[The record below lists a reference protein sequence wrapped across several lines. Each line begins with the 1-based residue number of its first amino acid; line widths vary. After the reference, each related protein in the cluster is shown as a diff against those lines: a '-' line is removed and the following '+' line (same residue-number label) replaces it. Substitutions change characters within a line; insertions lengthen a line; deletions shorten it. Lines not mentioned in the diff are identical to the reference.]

1 MSVVDAPVRLG
12 IDLVGDHPRRGY
24 DACHSFAHPLHAQLS
39 SGKYDVCATMPL
51 PRSRKAWEAE
61 HRTARKRAWR
71 AASMGYVVYPL
82 EREKWAEDIHSINT
96 SRPRRQGRPMTNGYN
111 QRPTESALPDYPC
124 KLHAIRNYGVYCLET
139 DSGMLRERVVA
150 YLTMYRAGDLALVSQ
165 VLGHADHEPNGIMYL
180 LFRHAL
186 EAEGAIA
193 PGVCVYNRWDS
204 GTDGLRFL
212 KARIGFEE
220 TPVEWLP

>member
-1 MSVVDAPVRLG
+1 VSAVEAPVRLG
-12 IDLVGDHPRRGY
+12 IDLGGNSCFEDDCV
-24 DACHSFAHPLHAQLS
+24 AFAHNLHLQMN

-51 PRSRKAWEAE
+51 PRSREAWEAE
-61 HRTARKRAWR
+61 HRTARKRAWK
-71 AASMGYVVYPL
+71 ATAQGYDAGVL
-82 EREKWAEDIHSINT
+82 LREKWEWDIHQINT
-96 SRPRRQGRPMTNGYN
+96 SRPKRQGRPMTAGY
-111 QRPTESALPDYPC
+111 QHMTSFDPLPDYPC
-124 KLHAIRNYGVYCLET
+124 DLHAIRCYGVWMQDLH
-139 DSGMLRERVVA
+139 LVA
-150 YLTMYRAGDLALVSQ
+150 YLVIYRAGDLALVSQ
-165 VLGHADHEPNGIMYL
+165 VLGHADHEPNGVMYL

-220 TPVEWLP
+220 TAVEWLP